1 MVTTH
6 LNTKHYHNHIV
17 WCSVALDNGRKYHS
31 NAKSYYTEVRARSDA
46 LCRKYG
52 LSVIEDPEGE
62 RGKKQYAKW
71 QAEEAGKPT
80 WRTLIRQDIEEAVS
94 QCVTWTQF
102 VRVLE
107 RKGYEIRMGRKYP
120 TLRPPGKE
128 RFVRFKTLGKQY
140 TPEAIKQRILYSQ
153 KTYPAEP
160 HVHHT
165 RLHGT
170 YRKARKLKG
179 LRVFY
184 YRELYMLGVFRRK
197 PWHPSPAVREEIRQ
211 LDKRIEQ
218 YEFLM
223 RRDIRTLPQ
232 LRDLRA
238 KTEAEVRQLNAERNR
253 LYKTDPKSDQIPLIT
268 QRLQELRKTI
278 KLCKR
283 IEEHSL
289 EMAQRQEE
297 EKRRAEQERSNAH
310 ERESMELPGP
320 IRP

>member
-1 MVTTH
+1 M
-6 LNTKHYHNHIV
+6 
-17 WCSVALDNGRKYHS
+17 
-31 NAKSYYTEVRARSDA
+31 
-46 LCRKYG
+46 
-52 LSVIEDPEGE
+52 
-62 RGKKQYAKW
+62 
-71 QAEEAGKPT
+71 
-80 WRTLIRQDIEEAVS
+80 
-94 QCVTWTQF
+94 TWTQF